1 MPSLRSPLGVTSLL
15 VLLVASAGCSLVT
28 IQSEVE
34 PMPRGD
40 LEARLLTRELI
51 TVFADRVEL
60 AAARISAESTD
71 PGVRAAALRWR
82 LGAIEAC
89 RAAGLRQDPR
99 EALVDVWGLSLQ
111 QRELLTTGG
120 GAGLFGS
127 GQPLAVDAAE
137 SLVADVERIADA
149 TMGREL
155 RATMAE
161 VASEY
166 ARRHPISGLDFQREP
181 ILPLWL
187 EAAGPQG
194 RVATVGTGPEVL
206 QDVSDR
212 LRVMG
217 EGVPKTLAWRT
228 ELALTER
235 QEDIEQLHAL
245 LTQLD
250 HGLKGLSRLAETSP
264 ELAAAAAR
272 ELQRELGPPLER
284 LDGRWKES
292 LSTLA
297 LQREA
302 VTRDLERMQADLTAA
317 LRTEREAL
325 TAALDHQRAAVMAE
339 ADGIA
344 TNVTDRALS
353 HLRSVLREVLLLVIV
368 LVALVLGLP
377 FAAGYLV
384 GRTRARPAAR

>member
-1 MPSLRSPLGVTSLL
+1 MPLPRSPLGITCLL
-15 VLLVASAGCSLVT
+15 ALLVASVGCSLIT
-28 IQSEVE
+28 IRSEIE

-51 TVFADRVEL
+51 TVFGDRVQL
-60 AAARISAESTD
+60 AAARISGASADQE
-71 PGVRAAALRWR
+71 VRSAALRWQ

-111 QRELLTTGG
+111 QREFFTTGG
-120 GAGLFGS
+120 GSGLFGADHA
-127 GQPLAVDAAE
+127 LAVDAAE
-137 SLVADVERIADA
+137 KLVADVERIAGA
-149 TMGREL
+149 TIGPEV

-166 ARRHPISGLDFQREP
+166 ARRFQISDLSFRREP

-187 EAAGPQG
+187 EAAGAAG
-194 RVATVGTGPEVL
+194 RVATVGTSPEVL
-206 QDVSDR
+206 QDVADR
-212 LRVMG
+212 LRMIG
-217 EGVPKTLAWRT
+217 EGVPRTLAWRT

-235 QEDIEQLHAL
+235 QEDLEELHDL

-250 HGLKGLSRLAETSP
+250 RGLASLSKLAETSP
-264 ELAAAAAR
+264 ELAATAAR
-272 ELQRELGPPLER
+272 ELQRELGPSLER
-284 LDGRWKES
+284 LDARWKES
-292 LSTLA
+292 LSTLT

-317 LRTEREAL
+317 IRSEREAL

-344 TNVTDRALS
+344 TNVTDRALG
-353 HLRSVLREVLLLVIV
+353 HLRSALREVLVLVIV

-384 GRTRARPAAR
+384 GRARPGPAA